1 MSHSL
6 QTPVKIVIKRGTLS
20 ENWTALALV
29 YLEGIAVLSINH
41 WAQNEELHGVFFFVI
56 IELLFYENP

>member
-6 QTPVKIVIKRGTLS
+6 QTPFKIVIKRGTLS

-29 YLEGIAVLSINH
+29 HLEVIAVLSINH
-41 WAQNEELHGVFFFVI
+41 WAQNEELHGVFFI
-56 IELLFYENP
+56 TDL

>member
-29 YLEGIAVLSINH
+29 HLEGIAVLSINH
-41 WAQNEELHGVFFFVI
+41 WAQNEELHGVFF
-56 IELLFYENP
+56 LL